1 MCIQNEDLSTAT
13 KPNDLHFVSRTQ
25 YNELFLLC
33 VWLRSG
39 FVYIIFGVSCM
50 NGWVIATNGGGTLVN
65 DVADVE
71 SHSRIFGVGTQSD
84 MDLDMKG
91 VCKVEGK
98 EVC

>member
-1 MCIQNEDLSTAT
+1 MD
-13 KPNDLHFVSRTQ
+13 
-25 YNELFLLC
+25 
-33 VWLRSG
+33 
-39 FVYIIFGVSCM
+39 
-50 NGWVIATNGGGTLVN
+50 GWVIATNGGGTLVN